1 MLSCRRGPR
10 VRDSPLPVQSPF
22 PRFGTLLPP
31 ERLQE
36 TRYAATKR
44 RTQCLAAVP
53 KRCPAPVAR
62 TLTGSLRSHLP
73 RRPRVD
79 PESSAIR
86 ERSRPLT
93 PSRARR
99 PAILLANAPLV
110 GFAPS
115 RPQHPA
121 HHVIASRRCLSCP
134 SYSPRATPLFR
145 LPAASSRF
153 PLTHPAPARLP
164 YERPLTFFARAVLHE
179 HQEKACQQ
187 RISEHSLCMRLRRT
201 RSKKK
206 GSVSAPPPR
215 MTRVSVQP
223 QRVNPASPSVRSVPT
238 PLHPTASRQRP
249 P

>member
-79 PESSAIR
+79 PESSALR

-93 PSRARR
+93 PSRAPR
-99 PAILLANAPLV
+99 
-110 GFAPS
+110 
-115 RPQHPA
+115 
-121 HHVIASRRCLSCP
+121 ASH
-134 SYSPRATPLFR
+134 PRATPFFR
-145 LPAASSRF
+145 LPAAPPASRSTDPPPPASS
-153 PLTHPAPARLP
+153 
-164 YERPLTFFARAVLHE
+164 YERSLTLSARAVPTE
-179 HQEKACQQ
+179 HREKACQP
-187 RISEHSLCMRLRRT
+187 RKSKRSLRVRLRRT
-201 RSKKK
+201 RSKQK
-206 GSVSAPPPR
+206 GERLRSPSSYDSRIGPTSTR
-215 MTRVSVQP
+215 HSRVSVSSLFP
-223 QRVNPASPSVRSVPT
+223 VTVSPNCF
-238 PLHPTASRQRP
+238 TAKTAIKKALTGMAR
-249 P
+249 

>member
-79 PESSAIR
+79 PESSALR

-93 PSRARR
+93 PSRAPR
-99 PAILLANAPLV
+99 
-110 GFAPS
+110 
-115 RPQHPA
+115 
-121 HHVIASRRCLSCP
+121 ASH
-134 SYSPRATPLFR
+134 PRATPLFR

-187 RISEHSLCMRLRRT
+187 RTSEHSLRMRLRRT

-238 PLHPTASRQRP
+238 PLHPTASRRRP